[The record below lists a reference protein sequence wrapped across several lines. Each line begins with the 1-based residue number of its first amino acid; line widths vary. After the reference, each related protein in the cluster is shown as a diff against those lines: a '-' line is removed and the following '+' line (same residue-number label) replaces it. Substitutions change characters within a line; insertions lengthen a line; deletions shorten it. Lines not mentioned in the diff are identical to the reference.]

1 MLWKTELALATV
13 CLTLLPLPS
22 IAQTATQEI
31 EITATVPTFCSINN
45 SATGGP
51 SAAVIPISTAGAVV
65 TSPITPTNSPFATV
79 SCNAPSDLQLT
90 SDNGGVTTGATAL
103 GFASYINYEAE
114 ATWNGVTASVDT
126 TSSSGTG
133 PVSGT
138 AAPVPTAFAGSMSV
152 VINPAANTLP
162 LIQGAYSDTLRIT
175 LTPQ

>member
-1 MLWKTELALATV
+1 MSAV
-13 CLTLLPLPS
+13 
-22 IAQTATQEI
+22 AQTATQEI
-31 EITATVPTFCSINN
+31 QISATVSTFCSINN

-51 SAAVIPISTAGAVV
+51 SSAVIPINAAGAVMLG
-65 TSPITPTNSPFATV
+65 PITPTNSPFADV
-79 SCNAPSDLQLT
+79 ACNAPSELQLT
-90 SDNGGVTTGATAL
+90 SDNGGATTGTTAA

-138 AAPVPTAFAGSMSV
+138 AESVATAFTGSMSV
-152 VINPAANTLP
+152 VVNPIANTDP
-162 LIQGAYSDTLRIT
+162 LVQGSYSDTLRIT